1 MKKICLRL
9 ILTVLCCYLG
19 LHNGYLA
26 IFNEHDPD
34 PVQVFPFRAE
44 SYPTVD
50 QDALRHG
57 IPITSQ
63 EALTRL
69 LEDYCS

>member
-1 MKKICLRL
+1 MRKICLSL
-9 ILTVLCCYLG
+9 ILSILCSYLG

-26 IFNEHDPD
+26 IFNEHDPT
-34 PVQVFPFRAE
+34 PVQVFPYRAE
-44 SYPTVD
+44 NYPAAD
-50 QDALRHG
+50 LDALRHG
-57 IPITSQ
+57 IPISSR

>member
-1 MKKICLRL
+1 MKNIQILL
-9 ILTVLCCYLG
+9 ILTAVCCYLG

-34 PVQVFPFRAE
+34 PVQVFPYRAE
-44 SYPTVD
+44 HYPKADT
-50 QDALRHG
+50 DALRHG
-57 IPITSQ
+57 IPITSR

-69 LEDYCS
+69 FEDYFS

>member
-1 MKKICLRL
+1 MKHMP
-9 ILTVLCCYLG
+9 ILSVLFMLCCYLG
-19 LHNGYLA
+19 LHGGHLA
-26 IFNEHDPD
+26 LWDSTQTQPL
-34 PVQVFPFRAE
+34 QVFPYRVEMYAK
-44 SYPTVD
+44 SD

-69 LEDYCS
+69 LEDYFS